1 MSNLKKVIS
10 LLLCLS
16 MLAGMVAILDGA
28 FVPTASAASA
38 EPVTHKIKTMEQLNA
53 EYGNKGFYYLG
64 LEFYESNGKPTDGY
78 VQPGDTL
85 EVRVYVKSSFFM
97 SKLSTHYVFENT
109 FFDVKKDGAYETVSK
124 AAVNPDYTVTPD
136 SQGAVGLNVTQWKT
150 EAATSNISYTE
161 AKIGIPDTT
170 MKNWDLCEINNLAR
184 NDGGIRRNFKLDQDK
199 YIYSFNVTVKEGLAD
214 GTVGNSILTGNL
226 FKSYERFNGEPRIN
240 ANRKGDAYLAPNEA
254 TTAKNLFQFAG
265 LAADCFDIA
274 DCNYTFVI
282 GENPNPEG
290 KYSANFIIR
299 DTTDTKFYAPGESV
313 AVPDAGADFIGWA
326 NVATGKVEDV
336 ANLTMGESNMTYK
349 AVYSTDTFD
358 VTVDF
363 DGGNVDGATSKTLKA
378 AYGTTVDLTGI
389 TPVKAGYEFKGWNP
403 ATTTVDNIKGITVKA
418 VWSATVYSINF
429 MIMDYKTGEWK
440 NYDTKTGT
448 VESKALTFA
457 TDLQKITNAVT
468 GADVS
473 WDGNA
478 TVYGYS
484 YDKEYN
490 EKIRKG
496 DSIGF
501 DGDKTVYIHTE
512 IAYDVTLTIPVY
524 DAATDS
530 YVAPSEPQVKNA
542 VVKGGMDT
550 GDVLYLLPS
559 GIDSLVVPTVD
570 GFVFKK
576 WIDNA
581 TGEKATTARAN
592 NYSFDFKLSCG
603 PVINYTAEL
612 GLRDYELRFTMGSS
626 YALASV
632 MVHKGDTVNVDDL
645 KFYAYGSGTEVFL
658 PEIGVEAS
666 QQKTPSWKDN
676 GNVFRGWSWDS
687 KVRNYVTE
695 EDLAKATF
703 VSFPLTITEE
713 ILKTYGTVLTADK
726 GNSYI
731 TIYDAWEVQSYNI
744 NFYIITA
751 ESAPE
756 YDTVPYK
763 TVSVPANTNLLEYT
777 RITAEDKTAINAKA
791 PAGREIQKWSAKTDS
806 GEVPTYMPASDLN
819 CYAVYGNQSF
829 TVYYDFNNGKPD
841 GLKTSAVVYGTDPE
855 YKDAEDPKKD
865 GPGTVIRRYPIFP
878 GDKPGDD
885 YEIIG
890 WKVFYLDKPEDISD
904 STKWHEGYNSQG
916 TQEAYSCLVYQ
927 AQWIAHKDLFFRVYD
942 SQKGLYSALSKKFK
956 TYYWNNNTSCA
967 KGEGQINRHGS
978 DYFILYEVELENWDW
993 KGFFKP
999 EMWQS
1004 IYLRYNANAIPKK
1017 VLTPEGFKELIKFV
1031 IEFLKQNIKPKP
1043 AP

>member
-53 EYGNKGFYYLG
+53 EYGDKGFYYLG

-109 FFDVKKDGAYETVSK
+109 FFDVKKNGAYETVSK
-124 AAVNPDYTVTPD
+124 VAVNPGYTVTPD

-150 EAATSNISYTE
+150 EAAASNISYKE
-161 AKIGIPDTT
+161 AKIGIPDAT
-170 MKNWDLCEINNLAR
+170 MENWDLCEINNLAR
-184 NDGGIRRNFKLDQDK
+184 NDGGTRRNFKLDQDK

-214 GTVGNSILTGNL
+214 GTVGSSILTGNL
-226 FKSYERFNGEPRIN
+226 FKSYERFNGEPRVN
-240 ANRKGDAYLAPNEA
+240 ANRKGDAYLAPDEA
-254 TTAKNLFQFAG
+254 TTAKNLFQFTD
-265 LAADCFDIA
+265 LTADSLDIA

-299 DTTDTKFYAPGESV
+299 GTTDTKFYAPGESV
-313 AVPDAGADFIGWA
+313 AVPDAGADFLGWA

-336 ANLTMGESNMTYK
+336 ANLTMGESNITYK
-349 AVYSTDTFD
+349 AIYTTDTFD

-363 DGGNVDGATSKTLKA
+363 DGGNVDGETSKSFKA

-403 ATTTVDNIKGITVKA
+403 ATTTVDNINGITVKA

-440 NYDTKTGT
+440 SYDTKTGT
-448 VESKALTFA
+448 VESKPLTFV

-468 GADVS
+468 GANVS

-501 DGDKTVYIHTE
+501 DGDKTVYIHTQ

-542 VVKGGMDT
+542 VLIGEVNT
-550 GDVLYLLPS
+550 GKVGYTASAIQSILTP
-559 GIDSLVVPTVD
+559 VE
-570 GFVFKK
+570 GFAFKQ

-581 TGEKATTARAN
+581 TGKKATTVSTVN
-592 NYSFDFKLSCG
+592 NYSFNFTVACG
-603 PVINYTAEL
+603 PVINYTAEI
-612 GLRDYELRFTMGSS
+612 GLREYELRFNMGNT
-626 YALASV
+626 YALASMKV
-632 MVHKGDTVNVDDL
+632 SRGDVIDLSQLKFQAKGD
-645 KFYAYGSGTEVFL
+645 ASTELFL
-658 PEIGVEAS
+658 PEIGVEAT
-666 QQKTPSWKDN
+666 QQKTRGWKDA
-676 GNVFRGWSWDS
+676 GNVFRGWSWDPN
-687 KVRNYVTE
+687 VR
-695 EDLAKATF
+695 
-703 VSFPLTITEE
+703 S
-713 ILKTYGTVLTADK
+713 LKTAEDMAGVAFIEFPITVTKEFLKAHTIDD
-726 GNSYI
+726 SYI
-731 TIYDAWEVQSYNI
+731 MFYDAWEAQKYDI
-744 NFYIITA
+744 KFYIMTE
-751 ESAPE
+751 ESAGE
-756 YDTVPYK
+756 YVYYMTE
-763 TVSVPANTNLLEYT
+763 SVYANEGLQKHLDKMSK
-777 RITAEDKTAINAKA
+777 EDIDKKA
-791 PAGREIQKWSAKTDS
+791 PIGKEFTKWVNAEKKDIT
-806 GEVPTYMPASDLN
+806 GNMPIGGID
-819 CYAVYGNQSF
+819 CYAVYDDVKF
-829 TVYYDFNNGKPD
+829 TVYYDYNNGKD
-841 GLKTSAVVYGTDPE
+841 DAIKTSTVVYGADPE
-855 YKDAEDPKKD
+855 VEN
-865 GPGTVIRRYPIFP
+865 GPGYNIRIKPILI
-878 GDKPGDD
+878 DKPADN

-890 WKVFYLDKPEDISD
+890 WKVFYLDDPADIKD
-904 STKWHEGYNSQG
+904 PTKWHEGYNSQG

-927 AQWIAHKDLFFRVYD
+927 AQWIAHKDLFFRVFD
-942 SQKGLYSALSKKFK
+942 TKGNLYSALSKKFK
-956 TYYWNNNTSCA
+956 TYYWNNNASCN
-967 KGEGQINRHGS
+967 KGDSKINQHGD
-978 DYFILYEVELENWDW
+978 DYVVMFSVELENWDW

-1004 IYLRYNANAIPKK
+1004 VSLCFKANAVPKK
-1017 VLTPEGFKELIKFV
+1017 VFTPEGFIEIVKF
-1031 IEFLKQNIKPKP
+1031 IIDFIKQNIKPKP
-1043 AP
+1043 TP

>member
-16 MLAGMVAILDGA
+16 MLAGMVAILDDA

-38 EPVTHKIKTMEQLNA
+38 EPVTHKIKTMEQLNT
-53 EYGNKGFYYLG
+53 EYGDKGFYYLG

-85 EVRVYVKSSFFM
+85 EVRVYVKSSFYVN
-97 SKLSTHYVFENT
+97 KLSTHYVFENT
-109 FFDVKKDGAYETVSK
+109 FFDVRKNGAYETVSK
-124 AAVNPDYTVTPD
+124 APINPGYTVTPD
-136 SQGAVGLNVTQWKT
+136 SMGAVGLAVTQWKT
-150 EAATSNISYTE
+150 EAAASNTSYTE
-161 AKIGIPDTT
+161 AKIGIPDET

-184 NDGGIRRNFKLDQDK
+184 NDGGTRRNFKLDQDK

-214 GTVGNSILTGNL
+214 GTVGSSILTGNL
-226 FKSYERFNGEPRIN
+226 FKSYERFNGAPRVN
-240 ANRKGDAYLAPNEA
+240 ANRKGDAYLAPDEA
-254 TTAKNLFQFAG
+254 TAAKNLFQFTG
-265 LAADCFDIA
+265 LSADCFDIA

-299 DTTDTKFYAPGESV
+299 DTTDTKFYAPGEPV

-363 DGGNVDGATSKTLKA
+363 DGGNVDGETSKSFKA
-378 AYGTTVDLTGI
+378 AYGTTVDLTGM
-389 TPVKAGYEFKGWNP
+389 TPVKAGYNFEGWNP
-403 ATTTVDNIKGITVKA
+403 ATTTVDNINGITVKA
-418 VWSATVYSINF
+418 VWSATEYSINF
-429 MIMDYKTGEWK
+429 MIMDYKTGVWK

-448 VESKALTFA
+448 VESKALTYA
-457 TDLQKITNAVT
+457 TDLKKITNAVT

-473 WDGNA
+473 WGGDA

-484 YDKEYN
+484 YDKEYITD
-490 EKIRKG
+490 KIRPG

-501 DGDKTVYIHTE
+501 DGDKTVYIHTQ

-542 VVKGGMDT
+542 VVKGEKNT
-550 GDVLYLLPS
+550 GDILYLLPP

-581 TGEKATTARAN
+581 TGEKATTARFN
-592 NYSFDFKLSCG
+592 NYSFDFKPSCG
-603 PVINYTAEL
+603 PVINYTADL
-612 GLRDYELRFTMGSS
+612 GLRDYELRFTMGNS

-645 KFYAYGSGTEVFL
+645 KFYAKDGGAEVFL
-658 PEIGVEAS
+658 PTIDVES
-666 QQKTPSWKDN
+666 TQQPTTGWKN
-676 GNVFRGWSWDS
+676 PGYVFKGWSWNHE
-687 KVRNYVTE
+687 VRKYVTE

-703 VSFPLTITEE
+703 VSFPITITDE
-713 ILKTYGTVLTADK
+713 ILKTYGTVLDADK

-731 TIYDAWEVQSYNI
+731 SLFDAWLVLNYNI

-756 YDTVPYK
+756 YDKEPYK
-763 TVSVPANTNLLEYT
+763 TVSVPASANLLNYT
-777 RITAEDKTAINAKA
+777 RVTTDDRAAIDAKA
-791 PAGREIQKWSAKTDS
+791 PAGRVLRKWGTKD
-806 GEVPTYMPASDLN
+806 GEVPTYMPARDLD
-819 CYAVYGNQSF
+819 CYAVYGDQSF
-829 TVYYDFNNGKPD
+829 TVYFDFNNGKD
-841 GLKTSAVVYGTDPE
+841 GGVKTSAVFYGADPE
-855 YKDAEDPKKD
+855 YKDAENPKKD

-878 GDKPGDD
+878 GDKPADD

-890 WKVFYLDKPEDISD
+890 WKVFYLDDPADIEDP
-904 STKWHEGYNSQG
+904 TKWHEGYNSKG

-967 KGEGQINRHGS
+967 KGDGQINRHGS

-999 EMWQS
+999 EMWKS

-1031 IEFLKQNIKPKP
+1031 IDFLKQNIKPKP
-1043 AP
+1043 TP

>member
-38 EPVTHKIKTMEQLNA
+38 EPVTHKIKTMEQLNT
-53 EYGNKGFYYLG
+53 EYGDKGFYYLG

-85 EVRVYVKSSFFM
+85 EVRVYVKSSFYVN
-97 SKLSTHYVFENT
+97 KLSTHYVFENT
-109 FFDVKKDGAYETVSK
+109 FFDVRKNGAYETVSK
-124 AAVNPDYTVTPD
+124 AAINPGYTVTPD
-136 SQGAVGLNVTQWKT
+136 SMGAVGLAMTQWKT
-150 EAATSNISYTE
+150 EAAASNTSYTE
-161 AKIGIPDTT
+161 AKIGIPDATIR
-170 MKNWDLCEINNLAR
+170 NWDLCEINNLAR
-184 NDGGIRRNFKLDQDK
+184 NDGVTRRNFKLDQDK

-214 GTVGNSILTGNL
+214 GTVGSSILTGNL
-226 FKSYERFNGEPRIN
+226 FKSYERFNGGKIN
-240 ANRKGDAYLAPNEA
+240 NNRKGDAYLAPDEA
-254 TTAKNLFQFAG
+254 TPSKNLFQFTG
-265 LAADCFDIA
+265 LSADCFDIA

-363 DGGNVDGATSKTLKA
+363 DGGNVDGETSKSFKA
-378 AYGTTVDLTGI
+378 AYGTTVDLTGM
-389 TPVKAGYEFKGWNP
+389 TPVKAGYEFKSWNP
-403 ATTTVDNIKGITVKA
+403 ATTTVDNINGITVKA

-429 MIMDYKTGEWK
+429 MIMNYKTGEWE

-448 VESKALTFA
+448 VESKPLTEKD
-457 TDLQKITNAVT
+457 DLKKITNAVT

-473 WDGNA
+473 WGGDA

-484 YDKEYN
+484 YDKEFDK
-490 EKIRKG
+490 KIRSG

-501 DGDKTVYIHTE
+501 DGDKTVYIHTK

-542 VVKGGMDT
+542 VVWSDRDT
-550 GDVLYLLPS
+550 SDVLYLLPP

-581 TGEKATTARAN
+581 TGEKATTARHN
-592 NYSFDFKLSCG
+592 NFSFDFKFSCG
-603 PVINYTAEL
+603 PVINYTADL
-612 GLRDYELRFTMGSS
+612 GLRDYELRFTMGNS

-645 KFYAYGSGTEVFL
+645 KFYAKNGGAEVFL
-658 PEIGVEAS
+658 PTIDVES
-666 QQKTPSWKDN
+666 TQQPTTGWKN
-676 GNVFRGWSWDS
+676 PGYVFKGWSWNHE
-687 KVRNYVTE
+687 VRNYVTE

-703 VSFPLTITEE
+703 VNFPITITDE
-713 ILKTYGTVLTADK
+713 ILKTYGTVLPADR

-731 TIYDAWEVQSYNI
+731 SLFDAWLVLNYDI

-756 YDTVPYK
+756 YDKVPYK
-763 TVSVPANTNLLEYT
+763 TVSVPANANLLNYT
-777 RITAEDKTAINAKA
+777 RVTTDDRAAIDAKA
-791 PAGREIQKWSAKTDS
+791 PAGRVLRKWGTKD
-806 GEVPTYMPASDLN
+806 GEVPTYMPARDLD
-819 CYAVYGNQSF
+819 CYAVYGDQSF
-829 TVYYDFNNGKPD
+829 TVYFDFNNGKPD
-841 GLKTSAVVYGTDPE
+841 AIKTSTVVYGADPE
-855 YKDAEDPKKD
+855 YKDAENPKKD
-865 GPGTVIRRYPIFP
+865 GPGTVIRRYPVFP
-878 GDKPGDD
+878 GDKPADD

-890 WKVFYLDKPEDISD
+890 WKVFYLDDPADIEDR
-904 STKWHEGYNSQG
+904 TKWHEGYNSKG

-967 KGEGQINRHGS
+967 KGDGQINRHGS

-999 EMWQS
+999 EMWKS

-1031 IEFLKQNIKPKP
+1031 IDFLKQNIKPKP
-1043 AP
+1043 TP

>member
-109 FFDVKKDGAYETVSK
+109 FFDVKKNGAYETVSK
-124 AAVNPDYTVTPD
+124 AAVNPGYTVTPD

-150 EAATSNISYTE
+150 EAAASNISYKE
-161 AKIGIPDTT
+161 AKIGIPDAT
-170 MKNWDLCEINNLAR
+170 MENWDLCEINNLAR
-184 NDGGIRRNFKLDQDK
+184 NDGGTRRNFKLDQDK

-214 GTVGNSILTGNL
+214 GTVGSSILTGNL

-313 AVPDAGADFIGWA
+313 AVPDAGADFLGWA

-336 ANLTMGESNMTYK
+336 TNLTMGDSNITYK
-349 AVYSTDTFD
+349 AIYTTDTFD

-363 DGGNVDGATSKTLKA
+363 DGGNVDGETSKSFKA

-403 ATTTVDNIKGITVKA
+403 ATTTVDNINGITVKA

-457 TDLQKITNAVT
+457 SDLKKITNAVT

-490 EKIRKG
+490 EKIRNG

-542 VVKGGMDT
+542 VLKGEVNT
-550 GDVLYLLPS
+550 GKVGYTASAIQSILTP
-559 GIDSLVVPTVD
+559 VE
-570 GFVFKK
+570 GFAFKQ
-576 WIDNA
+576 WVDNA
-581 TGEKATTARAN
+581 TGKKATTVSTVN
-592 NYSFDFKLSCG
+592 NYSFNFTVACG
-603 PVINYTAEL
+603 PVINYTAEI
-612 GLRDYELRFTMGSS
+612 GFREYELRFNMGNT

-632 MVHKGDTVNVDDL
+632 KVSRGDVIDLSQLKFQAKGD
-645 KFYAYGSGTEVFL
+645 ASTELFL
-658 PEIGVEAS
+658 PEIGVEAT
-666 QQKTPSWKDN
+666 QQKTRGWKDA
-676 GNVFRGWSWDS
+676 GNVFRGWSWDPN
-687 KVRNYVTE
+687 VRN
-695 EDLAKATF
+695 
-703 VSFPLTITEE
+703 
-713 ILKTYGTVLTADK
+713 LKTAEDMAGVAFIEFPITVTKEFLKAHTIED
-726 GNSYI
+726 SYI
-731 TIYDAWEVQSYNI
+731 MFYDAWEVQNYNI

-777 RITAEDKTAINAKA
+777 RVTTDDKAAIDAKA
-791 PAGREIQKWSAKTDS
+791 PAGRELQRWSAKTDS
-806 GEVPTYMPASDLN
+806 GEAPTYMPASDLN
-819 CYAVYGNQSF
+819 CYAVYGDQSF
-829 TVYYDFNNGKPD
+829 TVYYDFNNGKPV
-841 GLKTSAVVYGTDPE
+841 KTSAVVYGADPE
-855 YKDAEDPKKD
+855 YKDAEKPDKD

-904 STKWHEGYNSQG
+904 PAKWHEGYNSQG

-927 AQWIAHKDLFFRVYD
+927 AQWIAYKDLFFRVYD

-956 TYYWNNNTSCA
+956 TYYWNNKTSCA

-999 EMWQS
+999 EMWQRV
-1004 IYLRYNANAIPKK
+1004 YLRYNANAIPKK

-1031 IEFLKQNIKPKP
+1031 IDVLKQNIKPKP